1 MAGTSAYPLEV
12 RMLPKQIVGTIRDRV
27 PVSDLDPW
35 IAAAIHELFAR
46 LAQQRIHP
54 ADEPFAIVSPPS
66 GSETV
71 DVEVALP
78 AIRRVASRGRVTSRV
93 LPACHAL
100 ATVHRGPYERLPAA
114 YEALAAG
121 MKEEGIEPL
130 GDPRE
135 VYLTNPEETSP
146 EKYETEVL
154 WPVDV
159 PVGWQPSSR
168 RVSPRVHAGGS
179 GR

>member
-1 MAGTSAYPLEV
+1 M
-12 RMLPKQIVGTIRDRV
+12 
-27 PVSDLDPW
+27 
-35 IAAAIHELFAR
+35 
-46 LAQQRIHP
+46 
-54 ADEPFAIVSPPS
+54 
-66 GSETV
+66 
-71 DVEVALP
+71 
-78 AIRRVASRGRVTSRV
+78 
-93 LPACHAL
+93 LPACRAL

-130 GDPRE
+130 AEPRE

-159 PVGWQPSSR
+159 PAGWRPS
-168 RVSPRVHAGGS
+168 SPRVSRRAPAG
-179 GR
+179 R